1 VFSPTLSI
9 SQQSE
14 SPDII
19 QCVGK
24 AILDDSNDF
33 GKAEFSHMFFVLIN
47 IFNVLK
53 YVDIKNYF

>member
-1 VFSPTLSI
+1 VCSLQLSASPNNQRALTLYS
-9 SQQSE
+9 
-14 SPDII
+14 
-19 QCVGK
+19 VGK

-53 YVDIKNYF
+53 YADIKNYF